1 EPFAEKGQKISL
13 EGRPELHPAP
23 ITVPAD
29 PSSAAFP
36 LVAALIVPHSD
47 IIIEGM
53 MMNPLRTG
61 LLRAL
66 LAMGADIEI
75 LDRREEGGEE
85 VADLHVRASEL
96 KGIDVPA
103 SQAPSMIDE
112 YSILAVA
119 AAFACGETRMRGLAE
134 LRVKESDRLH
144 AIAEGLKMA
153 GVASQIT

>member
-1 EPFAEKGQKISL
+1 ILLAGLNAPGRTTVLEAAPTRDHTEKMLKLFGASLSIEPFAEKGQKISL

-119 AAFACGETRMRGLAE
+119 AAF
-134 LRVKESDRLH
+134 
-144 AIAEGLKMA
+144 
-153 GVASQIT
+153 